1 MGLKTRAAI
10 TAVGH
15 YLPETRLTNK
25 DLSELVDTNDDW
37 IKARTGI
44 QERRILT
51 GEKKGTSYMA
61 ARAGHEILKKRGI
74 AAEKIDVIIVA
85 TVTPDMAFPAT
96 ACLVQAELGA
106 TGAWAFDLSAA
117 CSGFLFAL
125 NTGAGLIESGRAAK
139 VLVIGS
145 DKMSSITDYTDR
157 KTCVLFGDAAAGVL
171 LEADRQGYGLI
182 DSVLHADGR
191 GWEALCMLGGGS
203 LYPATHDTVDQKMHY
218 IHQDGQTVFKVAVK
232 GMADVA
238 AEIMERNQLTG
249 EDVRFLVPHQA
260 NQRII
265 GAVARRM
272 GLDMGRVMLNI
283 SKYGNTTAATIPL
296 CLHDWESQLK
306 KGDKIV
312 IAAFGGGFTWG
323 ATYLH
328 WAYDYSL
335 EECSNQVHE
344 YESR

>member
-1 MGLKTRAAI
+1 MGLEAHAAI

-15 YLPETRLTNK
+15 YLPERRLTNQ
-25 DLSELVDTNDDW
+25 DLSEMVDTNDAW
-37 IKARTGI
+37 IRARTGI
-44 QERRILT
+44 EERRILT
-51 GEKKGTSYMA
+51 DEGKGTSYMA
-61 ARAGHEILKKRGI
+61 ARAGQEILEKRGI
-74 AAEKIDVIIVA
+74 SAKEIDAIIVA

-106 TGAWAFDLSAA
+106 SNAWGFDLSAA

-171 LEADRQGYGLI
+171 LEAAPDGYGLM
-182 DSVLHADGR
+182 DSVLHVDGR
-191 GWEALCMLGGGS
+191 GWESLCMLGGGS
-203 LYPATHDTVDQKMHY
+203 RHPATHDTVDKKMHY
-218 IHQDGQTVFKVAVK
+218 IYQDGRAVFKVAVK

-238 AEIMERNQLTG
+238 AEIMERNHLTG
-249 EDVRFLVPHQA
+249 DDVRYLVPHQA

-265 GAVARRM
+265 DAVARRM
-272 GLDMGRVMLNI
+272 GLDLDRVMLNI
-283 SKYGNTTAATIPL
+283 SRYGNTTAATIPL
-296 CLHDWESQLK
+296 CLHDWEDQLK

-323 ATYLH
+323 ATYLR
-328 WAYDYSL
+328 WSYSHL
-335 EECSNQVHE
+335 PKEQSHGG
-344 YESR
+344 